1 MANKWLLQEVK
12 LFIFNIF
19 SYLIGSKLLICY
31 PTTILCIFINYIQ
44 YRHDF
49 FIYLFFKYLEIKM
62 SQHTKTYACVTL
74 KTNVSIVIKC
84 NAWIII
90 KQAVAY
96 ATVISGLH
104 PFNFCCK
111 YSCFVQIHE
120 CVYHSVPGKWFLSL
134 HLDPIL
140 PLLHS
145 PPSCNTKIFL
155 MFYSPGWFYLI

>member
-31 PTTILCIFINYIQ
+31 PTTILCIFINYI
-44 YRHDF
+44 YNIDM
-49 FIYLFFKYLEIKM
+49 IYLYKYLEVKT

-90 KQAVAY
+90 KQAVHMLQLS
-96 ATVISGLH
+96 VGSIHSISAVSTH
-104 PFNFCCK
+104 VSCK
-111 YSCFVQIHE
+111 YMS
-120 CVYHSVPGKWFLSL
+120 VYHSVPGKWFLSL